1 MSKYT
6 TGEIAKLCDVS
17 VRTVQYYDGRGIL
30 VPSELS
36 EGGRRL
42 YSDNDLSK
50 MKLICFLRDLDLSLD
65 SIARIMKEE
74 NSDEVISLILSQQ
87 EKALDAEIAD
97 KQKKLERLK
106 DLRASLK
113 QLGRISAEN
122 IGDMAKIMD
131 NKRNMKK
138 FRIALILSAIPMEIV
153 EWFAFIYWLK
163 TGTWWPFLVYTVLIV
178 PYCIWF
184 ARFYFKRVA
193 YICPQCHDVFKPNKW
208 EAFWASHTPTARKLT
223 CTCGYKGYCVEVYEN
238 TANTENKSEDSVN
251 PR

>member
-65 SIARIMKEE
+65 SIARILKEE

-87 EKALDAEIAD
+87 EKALDSEIAD

-106 DLRASLK
+106 DLRAGLK
-113 QLGRISAEN
+113 QLGGISAEN
-122 IGDMAKIMD
+122 IGDVAKITD

-138 FRIALILSAIPMEIV
+138 FRIGNIKM
-153 EWFAFIYWLK
+153 AF
-163 TGTWWPFLVYTVLIV
+163 T
-178 PYCIWF
+178 
-184 ARFYFKRVA
+184 R
-193 YICPQCHDVFKPNKW
+193 
-208 EAFWASHTPTARKLT
+208 
-223 CTCGYKGYCVEVYEN
+223 GYLP
-238 TANTENKSEDSVN
+238 A
-251 PR
+251 